1 MISRQGSNH
10 ATTQANKI
18 SMQVWCPLFTK
29 PHTRA
34 PPFQPPTQHHNSDSV
49 DHRIHDKIS
58 HSLLINKTIIIFAH
72 QHFPLLHCSC
82 ERANARAL
90 PKYFSVSQNHLFC
103 CGKHDRRSTAVCVC
117 RPPPPP
123 PPPPVLQLLSAFHH
137 AACVGLAF
145 LSLPRATDSGITPS
159 MILNSNFC
167 FPFFIFIFYTW
178 QIIAQYTWSLFMVT
192 KF

>member
-34 PPFQPPTQHHNSDSV
+34 PPFQPPTLHHNSDYV

-72 QHFPLLHCSC
+72 QHSPLLHCSC

-90 PKYFSVSQNHLFC
+90 PEYFSVSQNHLFC

-117 RPPPPP
+117 RPPPHPQCCSCFQP
-123 PPPPVLQLLSAFHH
+123 FTMRRAWASHSSR
-137 AACVGLAF
+137 CLARQIPE
-145 LSLPRATDSGITPS
+145 SLR
-159 MILNSNFC
+159 
-167 FPFFIFIFYTW
+167 
-178 QIIAQYTWSLFMVT
+178 Q
-192 KF
+192 